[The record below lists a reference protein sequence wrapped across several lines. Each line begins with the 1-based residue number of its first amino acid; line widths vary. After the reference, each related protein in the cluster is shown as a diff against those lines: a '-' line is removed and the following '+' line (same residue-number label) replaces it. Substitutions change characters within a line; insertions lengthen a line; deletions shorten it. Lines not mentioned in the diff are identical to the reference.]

1 VTTFF
6 IKRDFDADE
15 SVKNKISNVKGYRGF
30 GKFLKEITVSSRAAG
45 QPSPEFLGQVSLPL
59 KV

>member
-1 VTTFF
+1 M
-6 IKRDFDADE
+6 KRDFDADE

-30 GKFLKEITVSSRAAG
+30 GKFLKEITASSRAAG
-45 QPSPEFLGQVSLPL
+45 PSPEFLGQVSLPL